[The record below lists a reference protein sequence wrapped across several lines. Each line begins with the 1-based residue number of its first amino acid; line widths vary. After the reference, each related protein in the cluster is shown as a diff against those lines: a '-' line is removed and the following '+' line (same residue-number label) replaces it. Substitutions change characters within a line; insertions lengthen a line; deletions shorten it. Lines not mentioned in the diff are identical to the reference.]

1 VRDLPRRHER
11 LPAPATLTKLTADN
25 ETTIPEDAENGMQT
39 DEPPASKML
48 DKEDSMDDKT
58 YTMAHDTLIAATV
71 PTHIAPAVDK
81 KSNDRLRENER

>member
-1 VRDLPRRHER
+1 M
-11 LPAPATLTKLTADN
+11 TAGN
-25 ETTIPEDAENGMQT
+25 ETTIPGDTENGMQT